1 MSRGELW
8 RGSFDPLTAHY
19 FFCIV
24 IFEVCMSAHR
34 YRQLAKE
41 CLDRATHAR
50 TPEDRD
56 AWLLIAE
63 DWLRLAVEFDAA
75 ADQTSVSAG
84 LIP

>member
-1 MSRGELW
+1 MGSDECRGVNFVRE
-8 RGSFDPLTAHY
+8 FDPLTAHY
-19 FFCIV
+19 FSA
-24 IFEVCMSAHR
+24 CMSAHR

-75 ADQTSVSAG
+75 ADQTSVS
-84 LIP
+84 

>member
-1 MSRGELW
+1 M
-8 RGSFDPLTAHY
+8 P
-19 FFCIV
+19 
-24 IFEVCMSAHR
+24 AHR

-75 ADQTSVSAG
+75 KQHAETSAQ
-84 LIP
+84 

>member
-1 MSRGELW
+1 
-8 RGSFDPLTAHY
+8 
-19 FFCIV
+19 
-24 IFEVCMSAHR
+24 MSAHR

-84 LIP
+84 L